1 MWQSPSDVLRLP
13 IVSRLSGFRSGPVQ
27 YGEPMDTHRT
37 SARTGRVLP
46 SLVRWGLSPDA
57 DLVYRTLV
65 SLDMA
70 REGQLAHELGMS
82 HDRVREAMRELA
94 GAGAI
99 RRVSATSHRTAR
111 TTGRAIWAARQPNQ
125 VVGQLHGYRP
135 RQLEAAARDATG
147 DYPGAPARTATQ
159 PGPVRPASAVQ
170 PTATTP
176 APPTLTAGPQPIPV
190 SPAQPAPVRTTQAT
204 GAQSPAPAPP
214 QSPARIPVQA
224 GPPAREAVPE
234 ARPLPTGQQPRRQ
247 PAEPEPALEPPAAVA
262 LTPRERAIVELLAR
276 GHTDETAARE
286 LDLSR
291 RTVGYALG
299 GLMSRLGVDNRFQ
312 LGLAL
317 GAMRAATPV
326 GRENR
331 EK

>member
-57 DLVYRTLV
+57 DLVY
-65 SLDMA
+65 LDMA

-176 APPTLTAGPQPIPV
+176 PPPPPPTG
-190 SPAQPAPVRTTQAT
+190 
-204 GAQSPAPAPP
+204 APAPP
-214 QSPARIPVQA
+214 
-224 GPPAREAVPE
+224 
-234 ARPLPTGQQPRRQ
+234 
-247 PAEPEPALEPPAAVA
+247 
-262 LTPRERAIVELLAR
+262 
-276 GHTDETAARE
+276 
-286 LDLSR
+286 
-291 RTVGYALG
+291 
-299 GLMSRLGVDNRFQ
+299 
-312 LGLAL
+312 
-317 GAMRAATPV
+317 
-326 GRENR
+326 
-331 EK
+331 